1 MLIKPIFFF
10 LIIFSLAAQN
20 AFAQT
25 DFVSSFSGSIGQNT
39 ATMHLVQVKG
49 KLRAHLF
56 YAPNGQAA
64 YLTLSGSL
72 KQNGNFFLQEEM
84 TSDTLIRG
92 RMTANRMEG
101 YLINTQNQLERIAL
115 VATNLKGSIPL
126 KPYSYSADHKLNT
139 ALPGG
144 PHALFESELLL
155 PEASTSNPLSDSI
168 LKLVFDVDTTVSP
181 LQILERE
188 ATNFFDN
195 YQKLNTFENTDTP
208 SFQWVKTC
216 ETGVLINEGG
226 FLCIESNTYGY
237 TGGAH
242 GLPNRL
248 FTVLDTETGEQLH
261 ITDLFTENA
270 ENSLFLLLNDAIRKR
285 YEIPADSSLKSFG
298 FFFDQIEPNTNYWLG
313 SGGIG
318 FYYNSYEIAPYSFGH
333 TNIYIPFESIEAL
346 MKEAVKQK
354 LSQTQTFSN

>member
-10 LIIFSLAAQN
+10 LIIFSLAALN

-25 DFVSSFSGSIGQNT
+25 DFVSSFSGSVGQNT

-56 YAPNGQAA
+56 YASNGQAA

-101 YLINTQNQLERIAL
+101 LLINKQYQLERIAL
-115 VATNLKGSIPL
+115 IATDSKGSIPL
-126 KPYSYSADHKLNT
+126 KPYSYSADHKLNN
-139 ALPGG
+139 LSDG
-144 PHALFESELLL
+144 PQALFESELLL
-155 PEASTSNPLSDSI
+155 PEPSTSNPLSDSI
-168 LKLVFDVDTTVSP
+168 LKLVFNVDSTASP
-181 LQILERE
+181 LQILEQE

-195 YQKLNTFENTDTP
+195 YLKLNTFENTDTP
-208 SFQWVKTC
+208 SFQWVKTR

-226 FLCIESNTYGY
+226 FLCIELNTYGY

-248 FTVLDTETGEQLH
+248 FTVVDTETGEQLH
-261 ITDLFTENA
+261 FTDLFTENA
-270 ENSLFLLLNDAIRKR
+270 ENSLIPLLNDAIRKR
-285 YEIPADSSLKSFG
+285 YEIHADSSLKSFG
-298 FFFDQIEPNTNYWLG
+298 FFFDQIEPTTNYWLG

-318 FYYNSYEIAPYSFGH
+318 FYFNSYEIAPYSFGH
-333 TNIYIPFESIEAL
+333 SNIYIPFESIEAL